1 MQLFFYFCIFKKKTF
16 LQKIK
21 FFIMKKIIQLLLCV
35 LLVNAQISLAQDS
48 DKSDNRR
55 SAKPFMGVSLGTN
68 WGDGVELSGVT
79 KGYGAERAG
88 LQKGDIITAI
98 NNDKI
103 GSDRDLTRTVQKYK
117 PGTEVDVAFTRGKEN
132 KTLKVKLA
140 ESPKNYNFVNID
152 IDREDIEDAVENIKE
167 VKEEL
172 RESLEDLKEDLK
184 GNRSE
189 KAMIGIYPS
198 TDWSNKAVKITGF
211 TSKSAAKKAGLKE
224 NDLILKLNKD
234 EINTEEELRYA
245 LKKYKPNDEVTV
257 VYSRNGK
264 QGEAKVVLNAEK
276 VDDGNRNI
284 YYNNSEGW
292 GSSYSKNDGNN
303 ETRTWSS
310 YTFSDGTMVDLNDF
324 KITPTTNAINISF
337 EAKLNQPFSVVI
349 YDNNGKEILREEQT
363 KLEGKFEKNFQIADV
378 KSDTYF
384 AKLWI
389 AGKEAFSQKIEMPS
403 K

>member
-1 MQLFFYFCIFKKKTF
+1 
-16 LQKIK
+16 
-21 FFIMKKIIQLLLCV
+21 MKKIIQLLLCI
-35 LLVNAQISLAQDS
+35 LLANAQILSAQN
-48 DKSDNRR
+48 SDNSDRHR
-55 SAKPFMGVSLGTN
+55 AAKPFMGVSLGTN

-103 GSDRDLTRTVQKYK
+103 GNDRDLTLTVQKYK
-117 PGTEVDVAFTRGKEN
+117 AGTEVDVAFTRGKEN
-132 KTLKVKLA
+132 KILKVKLA
-140 ESPKNYNFVNID
+140 ESPNNYSFINTNID
-152 IDREDIEDAVENIKE
+152 QDDIEDVVESIKD
-167 VKEEL
+167 VKEDL

-184 GNRSE
+184 GNMTE
-189 KAMIGIYPS
+189 KAMIGIYPA
-198 TDWSNKAVKITGF
+198 TDWDKKAVKITGF
-211 TSKSAAKKAGLKE
+211 TSKSAAKMAGLKE
-224 NDLILKLNKD
+224 CDLILKIDK
-234 EINTEEELRYA
+234 EETNTEQELRYA
-245 LKKYKPNDEVTV
+245 LKKHKPNDEVMVT
-257 VYSRNGK
+257 YSRNGK
-264 QGEAKVVLNAEK
+264 QNEAKVILGSEK
-276 VDDGNRNI
+276 TYEGNRNI

-310 YTFSDGTMVDLNDF
+310 YTFADGTQVDLNDF
-324 KITPTTNAINISF
+324 RITPTQNAINISF

-349 YDNNGKEILREEQT
+349 YDTNGKEILREEQP
-363 KLEGKFEKNFQIADV
+363 KLDGKFEKNFQITDV
-378 KSDTYF
+378 KSNTYF

>member
-1 MQLFFYFCIFKKKTF
+1 MQLFFYFCILKKTF

-55 SAKPFMGVSLGTN
+55 AAKPFMGVSLGTN

-103 GSDRDLTRTVQKYK
+103 GNDRDLTKTVQKYK

-172 RESLEDLKEDLK
+172 RESLEDLKEDLQ

-224 NDLILKLNKD
+224 CDLILKINKD

-264 QGEAKVVLNAEK
+264 QGEAKVILNAEK

-310 YTFSDGTMVDLNDF
+310 YTFADGTTVDLNDF

-349 YDNNGKEILREEQT
+349 YDNNGKEILREEQA
-363 KLEGKFEKNFQIADV
+363 KLDGKFEKNFQIADV